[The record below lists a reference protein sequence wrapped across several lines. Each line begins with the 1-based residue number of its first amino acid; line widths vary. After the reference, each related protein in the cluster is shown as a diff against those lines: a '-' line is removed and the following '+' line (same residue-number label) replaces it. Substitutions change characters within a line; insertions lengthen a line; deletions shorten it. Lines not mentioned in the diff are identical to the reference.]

1 MTDDLGCS
9 DSRARESIVAL
20 LEKAHPWPNWY
31 FVDEAT
37 SHLHDCSRCPSDFV
51 GAHGR
56 LIALHQK
63 LERDTRD
70 EIAFL
75 RKSYLAAKHAAAV
88 NDDEHLRSRLLA
100 QLAAAGCRLG
110 EQLWSV
116 NTSGV
121 PWIPFSPLFSD
132 IDDDETAEAMVGAYG
147 FVASLSQ
154 EDQQFVVAAT
164 AASAVFFRPWA
175 FMEEARLSTI
185 NNEEDPYKRDLLLY
199 EWAIQQSP
207 ISPASL
213 RCALELGAANIVK
226 EYSRVAHLHAERNRR
241 SQSVPVERMG
251 SPVER
256 AAFDQFASEVLQTLG
271 DFADSMKA
279 GQMDLI
285 HQAQEKSSGSN
296 PEIFLVQALG
306 SELLSNLLAKTRYC
320 LRASEVAYRNPRTGH
335 DEQFST
341 MMLVQAYEI
350 EFDARI
356 AQPLLKRIVS
366 EGHTDFPQQ
375 SEIKLVQ
382 GRRPNHRVTAGQVLR
397 LAADNQHVQELLK
410 ERGLNPERVTSTGRP
425 VVELRNRVMHHNF
438 KPEDVQLA
446 RDLILTRNGAFR
458 ALFPVALPTQN
469 NY

>member
-1 MTDDLGCS
+1 MTNDLSCT

-20 LEKAHPWPNWY
+20 LEKTHPWPNWS

-37 SHLHDCSRCPSDFV
+37 SHLRDCSRCQIDFV
-51 GAHGR
+51 DAKGR
-56 LIALHQK
+56 LIALRQE
-63 LERDTRD
+63 LEQETRD
-70 EIAFL
+70 YISYL
-75 RKSYLAAKHAAAV
+75 RKSYLAAKYAAAV
-88 NDDEHLRSRLLA
+88 NDDEHLQSRLLA
-100 QLAAAGCRLG
+100 QLAAAGRRLG

-121 PWIPFSPLFSD
+121 PWVPFSPLFSD
-132 IDDDETAEAMVGAYG
+132 TDDDEIAQAMVGAYG

-154 EDQQFVVAAT
+154 EDQEFVAAAT
-164 AASAVFFRPWA
+164 AASEVFSKPWGS
-175 FMEEARLSTI
+175 MEEARLSTI
-185 NNEEDPYKRDLLLY
+185 NNEEDPYKRGLLLY

-207 ISPASL
+207 ISPASF
-213 RCALELGAANIVK
+213 RCVLELGAANIAK
-226 EYSRVAHLHAERNRR
+226 EYLRVAQLYAERNKR
-241 SQSVPVERMG
+241 SQSVSVERSE

-256 AAFDQFASEVLQTLG
+256 AAFDEFRSEVLQSLG

-279 GQMDLI
+279 GQMELI
-285 HQAQEKSSGSN
+285 RLAEEKSSG
-296 PEIFLVQALG
+296 PDPQIFLIQALG
-306 SELLSNLLAKTRYC
+306 SELLSNLLVPAKHY

-356 AQPLLKRIVS
+356 TQPLLKRIVS

-397 LAADNQHVQELLK
+397 LVADNQHLQGLLK

-446 RDLILTRNGAFR
+446 RDLILTSNGAFR
-458 ALFPVALPTQN
+458 ALFPVTVPTQN